1 MIKFNL
7 QLFAESEKTE
17 KPTPKKRREAR
28 QEGQVVQSREVTAV
42 VILFTSFIGLKILSE
57 ILGRQLSGLT
67 INLFNEAKNPEV
79 FLHTNNLMPNALKIF
94 SDFALVVFPIL
105 GIAFFSSLIIN
116 YLQVGVLF
124 TTKTL
129 KIKLNRLNPVEGFKR
144 IFSKRALMELFKS
157 VFKIFLAAY
166 VALSYIRK
174 NLLTIL
180 QYPLLEL
187 KDSMFKFSNLTYN
200 VIIRVLGILFVLA
213 ILDYFFQWRQHEKNL
228 MMTKQEIK
236 EEYKQTE
243 GDPLIKSKIK
253 ERQRR
258 LAMSRMMQDIPKADV
273 IITNPT
279 HYAVALKYDREK
291 FDAPF
296 VLGKGVDLIAENI
309 KKVAKENDIP
319 IVENKPL
326 AQAIYNN
333 IEIGEMITEDLYE
346 AVAEVLAYVY
356 SLKDEFRGT

>member
-1 MIKFNL
+1 MIKINL

-28 QEGQVVQSREVTAV
+28 QEGQVVQSREVTTV
-42 VILFTSFIGLKILSE
+42 FILFSSFIGLKLLNE
-57 ILGRQLSGLT
+57 LLGKQLSRLT
-67 INLFNEAKNPEV
+67 VNIFNEVKNPEV
-79 FLHTNNLMPNALKIF
+79 FLHINNLIPNGLKIF
-94 SDFALVVFPIL
+94 STFALIVLPIL
-105 GIAFFSSLIIN
+105 GIAFISSLVIS
-116 YLQVGVLF
+116 YLQVGFLF

-129 KIKLNRLNPVEGFKR
+129 QIKLNRLNPVEGLKR

-157 VFKIFLAAY
+157 VFKIILATY
-166 VALSYIRK
+166 VAYSYLRK

-180 QYPLLEL
+180 QYPQMEL
-187 KDSMFKFSNLTYN
+187 AESLFSFSNLTYN
-200 VIIRVLGILFVLA
+200 VIVRVLGILFLLA
-213 ILDYFFQWRQHEKNL
+213 IIDFFFQWRQHEKNL

-291 FDAPF
+291 FDAPY
-296 VLGKGVDLIAENI
+296 VLGKGVDIIAENI

-346 AVAEVLAYVY
+346 VVAEVLAYVY